1 MFIVMTS
8 FGIFMLGY
16 GVIHV
21 LKIEATF
28 QLSSKFLS
36 LPLLKNPGHRHY
48 QVSSLHSYLTLF
60 IHSSPQ
66 TKDCPSPW
74 VIRKN
79 NPNNKTGAIKNE
91 PQKSL

>member
-1 MFIVMTS
+1 MFIIMTS

-16 GVIHV
+16 GVKLV
-21 LKIEATF
+21 LKIETTF
-28 QLSSKFLS
+28 QLSSKS
-36 LPLLKNPGHRHY
+36 TPAKNSGHRHY